1 MYSFLNLLQF
11 YARQTC
17 CTFCS
22 ALKMSRFCQT
32 AKAGRYIIYNY
43 NYRRPTRE
51 RAMVYKIIT
60 TGRAGGMHKPPWGMP
75 MAEPIGSSKS
85 LPTAQLS
92 RAAPKEPLNKSAA
105 ALSGSFTPTYWFE
118 NLEIHKGF
126 LRFPNL
132 NLETKSLADHSCD

>member
-1 MYSFLNLLQF
+1 MYLFSNFLQF

-32 AKAGRYIIYNY
+32 AKAGRYIIYIIIYNY

-60 TGRAGGMHKPPWGMP
+60 TGRAGGMH
-75 MAEPIGSSKS
+75 
-85 LPTAQLS
+85 
-92 RAAPKEPLNKSAA
+92 
-105 ALSGSFTPTYWFE
+105 
-118 NLEIHKGF
+118 
-126 LRFPNL
+126 
-132 NLETKSLADHSCD
+132 